1 MKMLVTVCMLVC
13 LLVAIP
19 VRAQD
24 LPRDVEAQG
33 ASGIMAS
40 AARAAMRLELQPN
53 AAPQRSRRGGRI
65 STGWT
70 LVAIGG
76 GLFVTGLVV
85 ANSGGGRNEFGYYE
99 SDNRGTM
106 GTVLALGGMGLGAV
120 GGIVIALADS
130 TPAAGAGPNPPHG
143 PHSPLR

>member
-40 AARAAMRLELQPN
+40 AARVAMRLELQPN
-53 AAPQRSRRGGRI
+53 AAQQRSRRGGRI

-85 ANSGGGRNEFGYYE
+85 GTSGGG
-99 SDNRGTM
+99 DRGTM
-106 GTVLALGGMGLGAV
+106 GAVLALGGMGLGAV

-130 TPAAGAGPNPPHG
+130 TPAAGAGQNPPHG